1 MMDEASYF
9 GRRAPEAAAVPVS
22 ADQGSVRPSTMY
34 GLLLALAITG
44 YPIASALTTIL
55 VVEGSVISYAFR
67 STVIVVAAAVFVK
80 AMAARVLYAASPL
93 IVLFLVLYL
102 ARLYIDFFARD
113 LPEAGYSLLYFL
125 GICVLPAAGLTAA
138 AQYYEEKRAAIC
150 LLIVAGLGASS
161 VLLLNALQ
169 LTSYASTTEETGR
182 LSFASLNAISVG
194 YTGLFLMVAASSLWS
209 RIAMP
214 WRLGLLPAA
223 LIGAVCLIQAAS
235 RGPIVAGVVCVAA
248 VAYVRRQWFLFFVFA
263 AMVIYGGA
271 VAHTEDFAIIERF
284 QNLSSDLS
292 ATERRISMMISIE
305 QALASPIFGHA
316 YVETLTFTYPHN
328 LLIES
333 GLALGV
339 VGFVLMLFMQ
349 IKLLFFA
356 LRLLR
361 EGRRLFPFL
370 TLIAVVNANLSA
382 ALFGAADFWIV
393 ASISFAFLHG
403 EKVRRNA
410 ALQTT
415 GTTAA
420 PPAYSA
426 P

>member
-1 MMDEASYF
+1 
-9 GRRAPEAAAVPVS
+9 
-22 ADQGSVRPSTMY
+22 MY

-44 YPIASALTTIL
+44 YPIASAFTTVL
-55 VVEGSVISYAFR
+55 VIEGSLVSYIFR
-67 STVIVVAAAVFVK
+67 LTVIFLAAAVFVR
-80 AMAARVLYAASPL
+80 AMTARLLYAASPL
-93 IVLFLVLYL
+93 ILLFLILYL
-102 ARLYIDFFARD
+102 TRLYVDFFVRE

-150 LLIVAGLGASS
+150 MLFVAGLGASS
-161 VLLLNALQ
+161 ALLLNALQ
-169 LTSYASTTEETGR
+169 LTSYASLTEETGR
-182 LSFASLNAISVG
+182 LSFASLNAIAVG
-194 YTGLFLMVAASSLWS
+194 YTGLFLMIAAASLWG
-209 RIAMP
+209 RLAMP
-214 WRLGLLPAA
+214 WKLGLLPAA
-223 LIGAVCLIQAAS
+223 LIGAICLVQAAS

-248 VAYVRRQWFLFFVFA
+248 LAYVRRQWFLFFVLA
-263 AMVIYGGA
+263 ALVVYGAA
-271 VAHTEDFAIIERF
+271 VAHTEDFAIIDRF

-292 ATERRISMMISIE
+292 ATERQISMLISIE

-316 YVETLTFTYPHN
+316 YVETITFTYPHN

-339 VGFVLMLFMQ
+339 LGFVLMLFIQ
-349 IKLLFFA
+349 VKLLLFA

-370 TLIAVVNANLSA
+370 TLVAVVNANLSA

-403 EKVRRNA
+403 EKVRRTA
-410 ALQTT
+410 ALQGRATS
-415 GTTAA
+415 AA
-420 PPAYSA
+420 SPAYSA
-426 P
+426 Q